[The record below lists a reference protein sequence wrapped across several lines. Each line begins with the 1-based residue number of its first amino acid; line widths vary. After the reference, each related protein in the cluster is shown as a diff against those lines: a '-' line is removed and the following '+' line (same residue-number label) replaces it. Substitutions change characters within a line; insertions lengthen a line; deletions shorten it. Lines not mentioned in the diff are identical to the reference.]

1 MKLKKLLIMF
11 LLFILIFT
19 IHSPAVLSTSTISIT
34 GNKEVNKQWI
44 KLGDIANFSGFSSEL
59 EKELSS
65 VKIEKS
71 ARPGYHRNISK
82 QLIRLILKDKGYNI
96 SNFNFNI
103 PPQIKV
109 KTLSQKVDNKKLVN
123 FIKAHVKKNINY
135 EYENLEIE
143 ITSTLNDIIIPA
155 AAYHFKIARKN
166 SNYLGSYSL
175 PIDIIVN
182 DSSYKRIYVNLKTK
196 IFKKVFVANKTLFK
210 GEKISKSNFKYKKTN
225 IINADSPLITDFN
238 NSLVKDGVLTK
249 TISQNE
255 ILTEEYLEK
264 PVIVKWGDHI
274 QAEIKIG
281 GINVKTMVKAKE
293 KGKKGDFILVE
304 NLKTGKQFKAEIINR
319 RLVRLVRN

>member
-1 MKLKKLLIMF
+1 MKLKKLLIIF
-11 LLFILIFT
+11 LLCVLTFT
-19 IHSPAVLSTSTISIT
+19 IHSPAVLSASTIT
-34 GNKEVNKQWI
+34 VNGDKEVKSEWI
-44 KLGDIANFSGFSSEL
+44 KLGDIAILSGFSSEL

-65 VKIEKS
+65 VKLEKS

-103 PPQIKV
+103 PDQIKV
-109 KTLSQKVDNKKLVN
+109 KTLSKKVNNKKLVN
-123 FIKAHVKKNINY
+123 FIRDHIKRNINY

-143 ITSTLNDIIIPA
+143 ITSPLNDIIIPK
-155 AAYHFKIARKN
+155 AAYHFKISRKN
-166 SNYLGSYSL
+166 NDYLGNYSL

-182 DSSYKRIYVNLKTK
+182 GSSYKRIYVNLKTNM
-196 IFKKVFVANKTLFK
+196 FKKVFVANKTLFK
-210 GEKISKSNFKYKKTN
+210 GEKISKSNFKYKKAN
-225 IINADSPLITDFN
+225 IINVDSPLITDFN
-238 NSLVKDGVLTK
+238 NSLVKDGILTK

-255 ILTEEYLEK
+255 ILTEEYLKK

-281 GINVKTMVKAKE
+281 GINVTTMVKAKE